1 MTYLLRMFM
10 PLTFYDVLEVW
21 FLAIFTL
28 QFNAM
33 QSLAENFTDTLHFNI
48 RVLLYLQD
56 PENNNTQKE
65 NRSLLRNFTHYI
77 VKEKRLVDNTVLYTH
92 LFQYPCNVFTREL
105 SFQLCE
111 F

>member
-1 MTYLLRMFM
+1 
-10 PLTFYDVLEVW
+10 
-21 FLAIFTL
+21 
-28 QFNAM
+28 M

-92 LFQYPCNVFTREL
+92 LFQSPCNVFTRKI

>member
-10 PLTFYDVLEVW
+10 PLTFYDVLDVW

-33 QSLAENFTDTLHFNI
+33 QSLPENFTDTLHFNI

-77 VKEKRLVDNTVLYTH
+77 VKEKR
-92 LFQYPCNVFTREL
+92 
-105 SFQLCE
+105 
-111 F
+111 